1 MMLYDIK
8 HKVYYEVFN
17 TACPKMKDA
26 HQGRSWGYVYKN
38 LNGQPTKFWIDF
50 THGRFMYFQVE
61 DKWYRV
67 QYLQSNDKKKTADV
81 FKGALIDLILDG
93 MDLKL
98 VRGNFEKRRLL
109 AL

>member
-1 MMLYDIK
+1 
-8 HKVYYEVFN
+8 
-17 TACPKMKDA
+17 
-26 HQGRSWGYVYKN
+26 
-38 LNGQPTKFWIDF
+38 
-50 THGRFMYFQVE
+50 
-61 DKWYRV
+61 V

>member
-1 MMLYDIK
+1 MMLYDIG

-17 TACPKMKDA
+17 TARPKMKDA
-26 HQGRSWGYVYKN
+26 HQGRSWGYVYKS
-38 LNGQPTKFWIDF
+38 LNGQPTKFWINF